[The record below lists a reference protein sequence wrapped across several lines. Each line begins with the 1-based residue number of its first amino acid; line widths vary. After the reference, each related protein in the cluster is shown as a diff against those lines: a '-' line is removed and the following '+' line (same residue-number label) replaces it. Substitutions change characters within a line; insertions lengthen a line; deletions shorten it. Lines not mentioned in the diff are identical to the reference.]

1 MWIKK
6 NLFKILSIFLFF
18 ILFIICCFLTY
29 LIINKERN
37 PHYKLDSYISRLNNI
52 YKLLDDDLYSK
63 ENISKSLNDIYILN
77 NSKKNINTSMK
88 IHEVKSFEHLLH
100 SSELYIKQL
109 SNIQSTTEN
118 INENM
123 VSLKNQFDEI
133 IKSLKSLPANSNIL
147 NETINNISNVQE
159 TYEKNFYSEKINSI
173 SSITLNKFIKEVNS
187 IIYEFLP
194 LIENIN
200 HKLEKARDNKY
211 DYRLIL
217 NTLDQNLN
225 ILKTLKLKISKLT
238 IPQEALTI
246 YHEIEEILELYD
258 EYNKK
263 LKYSIKN
270 EHLSHSN
277 ELTNENLQKMYE
289 QTEIIYSKILNKY
302 TTLKHMIDSKL
313 LNNSNSFY
321 N

>member
-6 NLFKILSIFLFF
+6 NLFKLLSTFLFF
-18 ILFIICCFLTY
+18 ILFIICCFLTW

-52 YKLLDDDLYSK
+52 YKTLDDDLYSM
-63 ENISKSLNDIYILN
+63 ENISKSLEDIYILN
-77 NSKKNINTSMK
+77 SSKKNINTTLK
-88 IHEVKSFEHLLH
+88 LHESKSFDHLLN

-123 VSLKNQFDEI
+123 VSLRNHFDEI
-133 IKSLKSLPANSNIL
+133 IKSLKNLPANSNIL
-147 NETINNISNVQE
+147 NETINTITNVE
-159 TYEKNFYSEKINSI
+159 EAFEKHFYSEKINSI
-173 SSITLNKFIKEVNS
+173 SSIGLNKFIKEVNS

-194 LIENIN
+194 LIETIDD
-200 HKLEKARDNKY
+200 KLEKARDNKY

-217 NTLDQNLN
+217 NALDQNLN
-225 ILKTLKLKISKLT
+225 ILKTLKTRISKLT
-238 IPQEALTI
+238 IPQDVLSI
-246 YHEIEEILELYD
+246 YHDIEEILELYE

-270 EHLSHSN
+270 ESLTDSA
-277 ELTNENLQKMYE
+277 ELTPEAINKMYE
-289 QTEIIYSKILNKY
+289 QTEVIYSKMLNKY

-313 LNNSNSFY
+313 NISNSFY